1 MLFPTHGLP
10 MQIHAA
16 DGKFASCPIIG
27 NIHDLVDFD
36 EIPDFAFR
44 DAAAPGNSESPSA
57 APRRPR

>member
-10 MQIHAA
+10 MEIHAA
-16 DGKFASCPIIG
+16 DGKFGSCPIIG

-36 EIPDFAFR
+36 EIPDFEFH
-44 DAAAPGNSESPSA
+44 DAAIPANSESHSA